1 MEWRMMKMLK
11 KIGLPMMALFGLLA
25 LAPLN
30 QAKAAVRFGVYV
42 GAPAYT
48 YPVYPSYPV
57 APAPAYVYAA
67 PVVPAPAY
75 VYPYAAWGGRDFHG
89 RDFHARGRR

>member
-1 MEWRMMKMLK
+1 MRKMLK
-11 KIGLPMMALFGLLA
+11 KIGLSMMALFGLLA

-42 GAPAYT
+42 GAPACT
-48 YPVYPSYPV
+48 YPVYRRY
-57 APAPAYVYAA
+57 

-75 VYPYAAWGGRDFHG
+75 VYPSGGAWVGRDIHG
-89 RDFHARGRR
+89 RLDRGHDFHARGRR

>member
-1 MEWRMMKMLK
+1 MLK

-42 GAPAYT
+42 GAPLCAPPVYRP
-48 YPVYPSYPV
+48 YPVV
-57 APAPAYVYAA
+57 HA
-67 PVVPAPAY
+67 PVY
-75 VYPYAAWGGRDFHG
+75 FHDRWDHG
-89 RDFHARGRR
+89 REFRERGRR